1 MLSYQ
6 HVYHAGNVADVHKHL
21 VLWHLLD
28 ALLARP
34 KPFVVLDLYAGS
46 GLYPLKE
53 GPAARAQEWREGI
66 GSLWRAGL
74 GAPHSQ
80 VKASQTTQDGRS
92 VRESSASAA
101 LLAYLQAVA
110 QASWSGQMANAP
122 DTVVQQPRHAT
133 SLSHYPGSPWL
144 VVQRLRADDR
154 YIGCELHPGAYAE
167 LRGLLAGDARC
178 HVHRRDARE
187 AVKGLLP
194 PQPRRGLLLLDPAYE
209 RLEEYAEVVQML
221 RTIRQ
226 RWTTGSVMLWYP
238 LLSTGHDARLR
249 EGVVAAQAGAGV
261 VFSELRL
268 SDPPRGPGLQGSG
281 VAVIGP
287 PWQFAESLRQTLQ
300 ILPSLG
306 LISEKGGIFQAEVL
320 ENQQH
325 RPQFYR
331 I

>member
-6 HVYHAGNVADVHKHL
+6 HAYHAGNSADVHKHV

-46 GLYPLKE
+46 GLYSLKE
-53 GPAARAQEWREGI
+53 GPAARSQEWREGI
-66 GSLWRAGL
+66 GALWRAGL
-74 GAPHSQ
+74 G
-80 VKASQTTQDGRS
+80 VGDGRP
-92 VRESSASAA
+92 VREPGASAA
-101 LLAYLQAVA
+101 LLAYLEAVA
-110 QASWSGQMANAP
+110 QASWFRQTTNAQE
-122 DTVVQQPRHAT
+122 DREDSVAQRPRSVT

-154 YIGCELHPGAYAE
+154 YIGCELHPAAYAE
-167 LRGLLAGDARC
+167 LRGLLAGDTRC

-221 RTIRQ
+221 RTVRQ

-249 EGVVAAQAGAGV
+249 EGVVAAHAGAGV

-306 LISEKGGIFQAEVL
+306 LIGEKGGIFQAEVL